1 MNKNQFCVILCHPDE
16 SQNIGSVCR
25 AMANNDI
32 QELRIIGNK
41 ADYNEEKIRIL
52 SIHAFHLWKNAKFYD
67 TLQQAISDCSMVA
80 GTTRRRGKKRKEF
93 LVFPEEFAKII
104 GNFPASED
112 SKIAIVLESNFKNSF
127 SKNSIELKRL
137 KQSSLESLPAKN
149 LFLKIEILEE

>member
-52 SIHAFHLWKNAKFYD
+52 SIHAFHLWENAKFYD

-93 LVFPEEFAKII
+93 LVFPEEFANII
-104 GNFPASED
+104 GNFPASE
-112 SKIAIVLESNFKNSF
+112 ESV
-127 SKNSIELKRL
+127 
-137 KQSSLESLPAKN
+137 
-149 LFLKIEILEE
+149 